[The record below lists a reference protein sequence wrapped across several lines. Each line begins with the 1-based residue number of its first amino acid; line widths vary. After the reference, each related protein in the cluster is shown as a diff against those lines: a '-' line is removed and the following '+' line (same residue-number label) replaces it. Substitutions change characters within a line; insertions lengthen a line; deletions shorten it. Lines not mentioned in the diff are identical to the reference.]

1 MKSINK
7 PSKRYRSLLIGGG
20 IAIAITSVL
29 IACYGSCT
37 RTRTDTD
44 DTGSTS
50 EVTTECTTTTTS
62 TVTTSTS
69 TSSTTVEST
78 TTTTTVLTTMNVNT
92 TLAQI
97 ETQPYVVATQPVVVE
112 QQPVEASGDLPISA
126 RDYELLC
133 KIVASEYGGMSDVYE
148 RAKIVASVMNQS
160 YRTGQSVESC
170 LYTSCVPWGFCPNNT
185 WFCSGSVYYA
195 DMADAVDYYFANKD
209 TVFADWQADSWYA
222 SGYGI
227 NIFHRQL
234 W

>member
-1 MKSINK
+1 MKNINK

-62 TVTTSTS
+62 TATTSTS

-78 TTTTTVLTTMNVNT
+78 TTTTTIETTMNVNT

-112 QQPVEASGDLPISA
+112 QQPVEASGDLPISDQ
-126 RDYELLC
+126 DYILISNVVSHEAGSSWIGDWERSM
-133 KIVASEYGGMSDVYE
+133 IVSSIMNRVYDSRFPNTVDGVVHQAGQMFDVPYYRVDYSGIGYEPIDRAIQAYFNDPTAYGSTNSWYG
-148 RAKIVASVMNQS
+148 NG
-160 YRTGQSVESC
+160 T
-170 LYTSCVPWGFCPNNT
+170 NNT
-185 WFCSGSVYYA
+185 FYT
-195 DMADAVDYYFANKD
+195 M
-209 TVFADWQADSWYA
+209 
-222 SGYGI
+222 
-227 NIFHRQL
+227 
-234 W
+234 